1 MFAQKNKIV
10 PVLIMIAVVSLS
22 TLLPIKFTLVA
33 MLSASLVTLGYPIV
47 QSYDINYK
55 YWFSFVGQLLGLMFF
70 VGSFLLVFVMGA
82 NLITQ

>member
-1 MFAQKNKIV
+1 MFAHKTKII

-33 MLSASLVTLGYPIV
+33 MLSASLVTLGYPII
-47 QSYDINYK
+47 QSVDINYK
-55 YWFSFVGQLLGLMFF
+55 YWFSFVGQLLGLIFF
-70 VGSFLLVFVMGA
+70 VVSLVLVFVVVS